1 MKEKRYF
8 VAFNDLER
16 RTLVYCLNEIR
27 NRLKQEGR
35 YTDAVDELILRI
47 CDAPTKRAIIQFQIL

>member
-8 VAFNDLER
+8 VAFDDLER
-16 RTLVYCLNEIR
+16 RIMVNCLNEGR
-27 NRLKQEGR
+27 TRLKQEGR

-47 CDAPTKRAIIQFQIL
+47 CDAPTKKFKIIRE

>member
-1 MKEKRYF
+1 MREMRYF

-16 RTLVYCLNEIR
+16 RIVVNCLNEVR
-27 NRLKQEGR
+27 TRLKREGR

-47 CDAPTKRAIIQFQIL
+47 CDAPTKKFKIIRE

>member
-1 MKEKRYF
+1 MREKRYF

-27 NRLKQEGR
+27 TWLKQEGR

-47 CDAPTKRAIIQFQIL
+47 CDAPTKKFKIIRE

>member
-1 MKEKRYF
+1 MREKRYF

-16 RTLVYCLNEIR
+16 RTMVYCLNEVR
-27 NRLKQEGR
+27 TRLKQEGR

-47 CDAPTKRAIIQFQIL
+47 CDVPTKKFKIIKE

>member
-1 MKEKRYF
+1 MREKRYF

-16 RTLVYCLNEIR
+16 RIMVNCLNEVR
-27 NRLKQEGR
+27 TRLKKEGR

-47 CDAPTKRAIIQFQIL
+47 CDAPTKKFKIIKE